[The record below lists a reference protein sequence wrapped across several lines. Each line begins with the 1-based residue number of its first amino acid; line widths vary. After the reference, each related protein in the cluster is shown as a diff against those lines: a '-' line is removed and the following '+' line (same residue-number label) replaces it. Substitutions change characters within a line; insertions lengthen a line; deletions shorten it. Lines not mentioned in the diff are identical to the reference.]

1 MGGQKI
7 YFYVIILIINK
18 RGMFVI
24 NKNYMEGYKMLKKLL
39 CFSIILITS
48 TLLLNIS
55 YATDV
60 VMDLDSNNTSETEN
74 QTVDNTIYSSNSQI
88 PETSESDTT
97 TTDYE
102 QPATTTTSDYDDDS
116 NLSVSN
122 MINIIL
128 IAVGVVLIL
137 LGIAIIIKIK

>member
-60 VMDLDSNNTSETEN
+60 VMDLDSSNTSETEN

-88 PETSESDTT
+88 PESSESDTT

>member
-60 VMDLDSNNTSETEN
+60 VMDLDSSNTSETEN

>member
-55 YATDV
+55 
-60 VMDLDSNNTSETEN
+60 
-74 QTVDNTIYSSNSQI
+74 
-88 PETSESDTT
+88 
-97 TTDYE
+97 
-102 QPATTTTSDYDDDS
+102 
-116 NLSVSN
+116 
-122 MINIIL
+122 
-128 IAVGVVLIL
+128 
-137 LGIAIIIKIK
+137 